1 MAQIAKQATGQN
13 KATGLDHY
21 LALGHTPMMAQY
33 HSIKDAHPGC
43 LLFYRM
49 GDFYEL
55 FYDDAETAATVLD
68 ITLTKRGKSNGDDI
82 SMCGVPFHSYS
93 PYLAK
98 LIRAGYKVAI
108 CEQTETPDQA
118 KARTKKEGKPA
129 SKALV
134 NREVVRI
141 VTQGTLTEDELLEA
155 KSNNFLAA
163 YADMGGDCAIAW
175 VELST
180 GAFAVQKTNTKSAL
194 NALSALNASEILVK
208 DDVPETFKDLRA
220 LNPGLFTT
228 QPASIFD
235 SKGAKDFLQS
245 IFGVGTLES
254 YGDFSR
260 CELSA
265 AGALL
270 KYIERTQKGKIPHL
284 SKPRQVT
291 QNAIM
296 HIDLATRRSLEIT
309 RTSQGERKGSLLDAI
324 DQTVTSA
331 GGRLLQSH
339 LANPLTDIT
348 HINARLN
355 RVEALLNEP
364 QTHLNITDQLKAT
377 PDIERALG
385 RLSADRGGPR
395 DLAMLRDGLS
405 QAEIIRASLQS
416 APDLKPHFSDQLD
429 ALAQKPELAALQDR
443 LKLALDQNPPMLAR
457 DGGFIRTGFDEQ
469 LDRFKLLKDESRRL
483 IAALQKKYQDDTG
496 IDKLKISFNNVLG
509 YFIEVNSRNGDA
521 LMERARDAAS
531 PYIHRQTMANA
542 VRFTTG
548 ELAELE
554 RDITQSSEK
563 SLALELEIFDR
574 FRHDVMQNAETIA
587 AIARALAETDVACSH
602 AQLTLDMNYTR
613 PELNEGNDFT
623 ICGGRHPV
631 VEKALRAQSES
642 FVPNDTTLGS
652 GQRLW
657 LLTGPNMAGK
667 STFLRQNALIGILAQ
682 IGSYV
687 PADQAQ
693 IGIIDKVFSRVG
705 ASDDLARGQSTF
717 MVEMVETAA
726 ILNQATEKSLVILD
740 EIGRGTST
748 FDGLSIAWSCVEYL
762 HESAQCRCLFATH
775 YHELTSLAST
785 LDNLSCHS
793 MEVKEWK
800 GDIIFLHSVTSGA
813 ADRSYGIHVAKLAGI
828 PAPVLSRARQVLAQ
842 LEQGG
847 SSAKASK
854 ALSDDL
860 PLFEMA
866 MHDQEQSSAPSK
878 IQPEA
883 LNKLYELSPD
893 NLSPR
898 EALEALYDLKAL
910 LDETSS

>member
-1 MAQIAKQATGQN
+1 MGQN
-13 KATGLDHY
+13 TERVAEQNTATGLDHY

-33 HSIKDAHPGC
+33 HAIKDAHPGC

-55 FYDDAETAATVLD
+55 FYSDAETAAAVLD

-82 SMCGVPFHSYS
+82 SMCGVPFHSYG

-118 KARTKKEGKPA
+118 KARVKKEGKPA

-163 YADMGGDCAIAW
+163 YAELGEERAIAW

-180 GAFAVQKTNTKSAL
+180 GAFAVQRTESKSAL
-194 NALSALNASEILVK
+194 NALNALNASEILVK
-208 DDVPETFKDLRA
+208 DDVPEAFKDLRA
-220 LNPGLFTT
+220 LNPGLFTP
-228 QPASIFD
+228 QPASVFD
-235 SKGAKDFLQS
+235 SAGAKDFLQS
-245 IFGVGTLES
+245 IFGVDTLES
-254 YGDFSR
+254 FGDFSR
-260 CELSA
+260 SEISA

-296 HIDLATRRSLEIT
+296 HIDVATRRSLELT
-309 RTSQGERKGSLLDAI
+309 RTAQGERKGSLLDAI
-324 DQTVTSA
+324 DCTLTNA
-331 GGRLLQSH
+331 GGRLLQAH
-339 LANPLTDIT
+339 LASPLTDIAQ
-348 HINARLN
+348 INARLN
-355 RVEALLNEP
+355 RIESLLNEP
-364 QTHLNITDQLKAT
+364 QTHQTLAEHLKAT
-377 PDIERALG
+377 PDMERALG

-395 DLAMLRDGLS
+395 DLAMLRDGLV
-405 QAEIIRASLQS
+405 QAEIIRAALQS
-416 APDLKPHFSDQLD
+416 APTVKPFFENQLT

-443 LKLALDQNPPMLAR
+443 LKLALGDTPPMLAR
-457 DGGFIRTGFDEQ
+457 DGGFIRAGFDER

-509 YFIEVNSRNGDA
+509 YFIEVNAKNGDA
-521 LMERARDAAS
+521 LMERARDTAS

-554 RDITQSSEK
+554 RDITQASEK
-563 SLALELEIFDR
+563 SLALELEIFER
-574 FRHDVMQNAETIA
+574 FRTEIMQNAGSIA
-587 AIARALAETDVACSH
+587 AIATALAQTDVACSH
-602 AQLTLDMNYTR
+602 AQLAQEMNYAR
-613 PELNEGNDFT
+613 PELNAGNDFT
-623 ICGGRHPV
+623 ITGGRHPV
-631 VEKALRAQSES
+631 VEKALRRQSES
-642 FVPNDTTLGS
+642 FVPNDTALGS

-687 PADQAQ
+687 PAERAQ

-726 ILNQATEKSLVILD
+726 ILNQATDKSLVILD

-762 HESAQCRCLFATH
+762 HESARCRCLFATH
-775 YHELTSLAST
+775 YHELTSLANT
-785 LDNLSCHS
+785 LDHLSCHS

-800 GDIIFLHSVTSGA
+800 GDIIFLHSVTAGA

-828 PAPVLSRARQVLAQ
+828 PAPVLTRARQVLAQ

-847 SSAKASK
+847 NSAKASK
-854 ALSDDL
+854 TLSNDL

-866 MHDQEQSSAPSK
+866 MQDQPQSGSPAAS
-878 IQPEA
+878 PEA
-883 LNKLYELSPD
+883 LCKLRELSPD
-893 NLSPR
+893 DLSPR
-898 EALEALYDLKAL
+898 AALEALYDLKAL
-910 LDETSS
+910 LDETST

>member
-1 MAQIAKQATGQN
+1 MGQIASAVAEQN
-13 KATGLDHY
+13 TATGLDHY

-33 HSIKDAHPGC
+33 HTIKDAHPGC

-55 FYDDAETAATVLD
+55 FYSDAETAASVLD

-82 SMCGVPFHSYS
+82 SMCGVPFHSYA

-98 LIRAGYKVAI
+98 LIRGGYKVAI

-118 KARTKKEGKPA
+118 KARVKKEGKPA

-163 YADMGGDCAIAW
+163 YAELGEECAIAW

-180 GAFAVQKTNTKSAL
+180 GAFAVQITEAKSAL
-194 NALSALNASEILVK
+194 NALSALNASEVLVK
-208 DDVPETFKDLRA
+208 DDVPESFKDLRA
-220 LNPGLFTT
+220 LNPGLFTP
-228 QPASIFD
+228 QPASVFD
-235 SKGAKDFLQS
+235 SAGAKDFLQS
-245 IFGVGTLES
+245 VFGVGTLES
-254 YGDFSR
+254 FGDFSR
-260 CELSA
+260 CEISA

-296 HIDLATRRSLEIT
+296 HIDLATRRSLELT
-309 RTSQGERKGSLLDAI
+309 RTAQGERKGSLLDAI
-324 DQTVTSA
+324 DCTVTNA

-339 LANPLTDIT
+339 LASPLTDIAS
-348 HINARLN
+348 INARLN
-355 RVEALLNEP
+355 RIESLLNEP
-364 QTHLNITDQLKAT
+364 QTHQALAEHLKAT

-395 DLAMLRDGLS
+395 DLAILRDGLV
-405 QAEIIRASLQS
+405 QAEIIRATLQS
-416 APDLKPHFSDQLD
+416 AATVKPFFDNQLA

-443 LKLALDQNPPMLAR
+443 LKLALTDTPPMLAR
-457 DGGFIRTGFDEQ
+457 DGGFIRTGFDER
-469 LDRFKLLKDESRRL
+469 LDRLKLLKDESRRL

-509 YFIEVNSRNGDA
+509 YFIEVNAKNGDD

-554 RDITQSSEK
+554 RDITQASEK
-563 SLALELEIFDR
+563 SLALELEIFGR
-574 FRHDVMQNAETIA
+574 FRAEIMQNAASIA
-587 AIARALAETDVACSH
+587 AIATALAETDVACSH
-602 AQLTLDMNYTR
+602 AQLALEMNYAR
-613 PELNEGNDFT
+613 PELNKGNDFT
-623 ICGGRHPV
+623 IAGGRHPV
-631 VEKALRAQSES
+631 VEKALRRQSES
-642 FVPNDTTLGS
+642 FVPNDTALGS

-687 PADQAQ
+687 PAERAQ

-726 ILNQATEKSLVILD
+726 ILNQATDKSLVILD

-762 HESAQCRCLFATH
+762 HESARCRCLFATH
-775 YHELTSLAST
+775 YHELTSLANT
-785 LDNLSCHS
+785 LDHLSCHS

-800 GDIIFLHSVTSGA
+800 SDIIFLHSVTSGA

-828 PAPVLSRARQVLAQ
+828 PAPVLTRARQVLAQ

-847 SSAKASK
+847 NSAKASK
-854 ALSDDL
+854 TLSNDL
-860 PLFEMA
+860 PLFEMT
-866 MHDQEQSSAPSK
+866 MHDQQQSAPPAAS
-878 IQPEA
+878 PEA
-883 LNKLYELSPD
+883 LNKLRDLRPD
-893 NLSPR
+893 ELSPR

-910 LDETSS
+910 LDETST